1 MAPIWKG
8 KSLNNVLILV
18 AFLLASFFV
27 LWVYQPSFIYDNAR
41 VDDSG
46 SPQNNATPGIAPVNE
61 KPMVNSS
68 LPEWKQEL
76 LRDFAFSI
84 ISSKTFHPRLQWPM
98 KSWWTRD
105 IDSIVTVLSDT
116 SESTFREGEVLTEI
130 PNVLNT
136 SCPNTYNYGLWCK
149 NKWMLRE
156 WRDNPKYKHVKWFYR
171 GMDDSWL
178 HLENVVWLMRS
189 YDYRE
194 PLVIGE
200 IVCNPDPYPDGGP
213 GFFISR
219 GLIDH
224 PLVVESWEQ
233 ALKQNG
239 PNTIFDDV
247 IWGIYLKIN
256 NATLVH
262 YHGITHGTLNRNS
275 EVYNYYIKQKDK
287 RWPLN
292 YRPVAYH
299 QQQHDVEFMPE
310 VTRQLHQIN
319 YGRLS
324 NDLYTPPDCK
334 CHNPAH
340 RRCWWP
346 ESPGD
351 MCYWSSPHLYCL
363 GPGPWPQL
371 DGLQMRT
378 PRR

>member
-1 MAPIWKG
+1 MTPSCNNKP
-8 KSLNNVLILV
+8 LRNVLLLM
-18 AFLLASFFV
+18 AFVLASFSI
-27 LWVYQPSFIYDNAR
+27 LWVYQPSFTSETFMDDIVPLSQNGTSQAR
-41 VDDSG
+41 V
-46 SPQNNATPGIAPVNE
+46 PGNE
-61 KPMVNSS
+61 RPKINSS

-84 ISSKTFHPRLQWPM
+84 ISSRTFHPRLQWLLT
-98 KSWWTRD
+98 SWWTRD

-116 SESTFREGEVLTEI
+116 TESTFKVGDVQMEI
-130 PNVLNT
+130 PNVVNT

-149 NKWMLRE
+149 NLYMLRD
-156 WRDNPKYKHVKWFYR
+156 WRDNPKYKYVKWFYR

-178 HLENVVWLMRS
+178 HLENLVWLTKA
-189 YDYRE
+189 YDHRE

-200 IVCNPDPYPDGGP
+200 IVCNQEPYPDGGP
-213 GFFISR
+213 GFLISR

-224 PLVVESWEQ
+224 PLVVESWEK

-239 PNTIFDDV
+239 QHTIFDDV
-247 IWGIYLKIN
+247 LWGIYMKIN

-275 EVYNYYIKQKDK
+275 EVYNYYLKQKDK

-292 YRPVAYH
+292 FRPVAYH
-299 QQQHDVEFMPE
+299 QQGEDVKLMPD
-310 VTRQLHQIN
+310 VTRELHQIN

-334 CHNPAH
+334 CHNPGH

-346 ESPGD
+346 KSPGD

-371 DGLQMRT
+371 DGLKIRT
-378 PRR
+378 PRG